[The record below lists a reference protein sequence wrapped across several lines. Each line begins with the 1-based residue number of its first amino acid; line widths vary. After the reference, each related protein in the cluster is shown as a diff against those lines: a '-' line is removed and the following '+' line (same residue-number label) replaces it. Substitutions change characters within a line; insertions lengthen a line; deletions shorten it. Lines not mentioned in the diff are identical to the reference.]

1 MSNREL
7 RKNGE
12 LAGIRINKFGE
23 VISDKDRKFS
33 AFIRKYRNT
42 RDQFTDKVNDLCSEW
57 NITSITV
64 LSTKYWIGDYG
75 KILIGKDH
83 EIRSKNI
90 YKILRK
96 LYNIHESDNNW
107 YVDEYRNFYYM
118 PEGYRIVEERL
129 IKMINGQYYDINDQY
144 YFSIKESHTLTRW
157 LKKGYSYY
165 NSQAFI
171 ADYYDEE

>member
-1 MSNREL
+1 MSQNEGDN
-7 RKNGE
+7 NGGDE
-12 LAGIRINKFGE
+12 TGSSGDDSNPFGGDDNA
-23 VISDKDRKFS
+23 S
-33 AFIRKYRNT
+33 
-42 RDQFTDKVNDLCSEW
+42 TDEVNDLCSEW

-75 KILIGKDH
+75 KIL
-83 EIRSKNI
+83 N
-90 YKILRK
+90 
-96 LYNIHESDNNW
+96 
-107 YVDEYRNFYYM
+107 
-118 PEGYRIVEERL
+118 
-129 IKMINGQYYDINDQY
+129 